1 MPRPFQRNRPG
12 HAQMGVKPGFSTN
25 TIRKIV
31 SASDNF
37 GNKNIK
43 DQQISTREIFDYLP
57 FVNTAGQ
64 VYEFFKNVKNRQ
76 FPFTNIEDNQ
86 MQVGEAMTIKRI
98 WFTLLIQDIA
108 TGEFTSLTTFDSAG
122 LTGFYLSQFSWLN
135 DNNRVLKNLSLTN
148 EQPEFNRM
156 AWSNVN
162 NVFHL
167 ETDIT
172 IQPLIRFQ
180 CNLQQ
185 PLILVPGHDTTNYF
199 IGCHVEGT
207 GTLFAPKNTY

>member
-1 MPRPFQRNRPG
+1 MPHPSRRMSPRGRQG
-12 HAQMGVKPGFSTN
+12 HTQQFANST
-25 TIRKIV
+25 IKKLV

-37 GNKNIK
+37 GNTNMK
-43 DQQISTREIFDYLP
+43 QQQLSTREIFDYLP
-57 FVNTAGQ
+57 FVNTNGN

-86 MQVGEAMTIKRI
+86 MQVGESMTIKRM
-98 WFTLLIQDIA
+98 WFTFMIKKIS
-108 TGEFTSLTTFDSAG
+108 TGEILSVSTFDAVGVS
-122 LTGFYLSQFSWLN
+122 GFYLSQFSWLN

-148 EQPEFNRM
+148 QQPEYNRN

-167 ETDIT
+167 ESDIT

-180 CNLQQ
+180 CNLQA
-185 PLILVPGHDTTNYF
+185 PLINLAPVDDQQFF
-199 IGCHVEGT
+199 IGCHTEGT
-207 GTLFAPKNTY
+207 GFLFAPKHTY

>member
-1 MPRPFQRNRPG
+1 MKRPFQRAGRGAQVRPG
-12 HAQMGVKPGFSTN
+12 FANN
-25 TIRKIV
+25 TLKKIV
-31 SASDNF
+31 SASNNF
-37 GNKNIK
+37 GNKNIA
-43 DQQISTREIFDYLP
+43 DQQISTREIYDYLP
-57 FVNTAGQ
+57 LVNVAGS

-98 WFTLLIQDIA
+98 WFTLLTQDIS
-108 TGEFTSLTTFDSAG
+108 TGAFVSVDTFENAG
-122 LTGFYLSQFSWLN
+122 IMGLYLSQFSWLN

-148 EQPEFNRM
+148 EQAEFNRM

-180 CNLQQ
+180 CNLQS
-185 PLILVPGHDTTNYF
+185 PLVVVPAHDTTNLF

-207 GTLFAPKNTY
+207 GTLFAPKHTY

>member
-1 MPRPFQRNRPG
+1 MNRNMQRRGQMQVRPG
-12 HAQMGVKPGFSTN
+12 FGSNAIK
-25 TIRKIV
+25 KIV

-37 GNKNIK
+37 GNTNIK
-43 DQQISTREIFDYLP
+43 KQQMSTREIFDYLP
-57 FVNTAGQ
+57 IVNTAGQ

-86 MQVGEAMTIKRI
+86 LQVGESMTIKRV
-98 WFTLLIQDIA
+98 WFTFMVVDKVTKAIVSV
-108 TGEFTSLTTFDSAG
+108 ETFASAG
-122 LTGFYLSQFSWLN
+122 VNGFYMSQFSWLN

-148 EQPEFNRM
+148 EQPEFNRN

-185 PLILVPGHDTTNYF
+185 PLTTLAPSDTQDFF
-199 IGCHVEGT
+199 IGCHTEGT
-207 GTLFAPKNTY
+207 GTLFAPKHTY